1 MMKSLRSLS
10 LIASIGL
17 ALAAGSA
24 WAHGN
29 NGNGNNGNQG
39 GVSASGQ
46 ITAGAISGSANSFS
60 EGSSVAASQINGF
73 GQSIQNAW
81 GNSGGQASI
90 GGTVNYQGAQVI
102 TNTSHYANSFGSGS
116 VSGNAPITV
125 GDSIANG
132 NAAFGQTKVNAGG
145 TATWGTVAI
154 GAVGAIKTTGNIGG
168 FGPH

>member
-1 MMKSLRSLS
+1 MKSLRSS
-10 LIASIGL
+10 FAYI
-17 ALAAGSA
+17 ALAAAAVFSSA
-24 WAHGN
+24 ALAHNNGN
-29 NGNGNNGNQG
+29 NGNHGNQG

-60 EGSSVAASQINGF
+60 EGSAVAASQVNGF
-73 GQSIQNAW
+73 GHSIQSAW

-90 GGTVNYQGAQVI
+90 GGTVNHQGAQVI
-102 TNTSHYANSFGSGS
+102 TNTSQYANTSGYGD
-116 VSGNAPITV
+116 VGGNAPITV

-154 GAVGAIKTTGNIGG
+154 GAIGSIKTTGNIGG
-168 FGPH
+168 FGH